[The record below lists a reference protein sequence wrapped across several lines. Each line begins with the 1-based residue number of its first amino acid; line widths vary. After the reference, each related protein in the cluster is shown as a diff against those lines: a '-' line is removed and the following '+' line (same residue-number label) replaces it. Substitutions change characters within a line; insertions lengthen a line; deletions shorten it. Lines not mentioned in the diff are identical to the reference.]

1 MRKESNISQH
11 SKKEVF
17 KIPDGYFEDFN
28 DRLFSKLENKP
39 NKSIQPKLRKIAY
52 TRWISIAASVTIL
65 LGITIFYT
73 TKDQYSNLNTET
85 IESYLQSQNVFIS
98 TSMESYLEEQDLTE
112 IEQNNSLNNAE
123 IGEYLLTSTDI
134 EYYITE

>member
-39 NKSIQPKLRKIAY
+39 NKNIQPKLRKIAY

>member
-1 MRKESNISQH
+1 MRKESNLSQH

-28 DRLFSKLENKP
+28 DRLFSKLENIP
-39 NKSIQPKLRKIAY
+39 NNKTQPQLRKIAY
-52 TRWISIAASVTIL
+52 TRWISIAASVIIL

-85 IESYLQSQNVFIS
+85 IENYLQSQNVFIS
-98 TSMESYLEEQDLTE
+98 TSMESSLEEQDLME
-112 IEQNNSLNNAE
+112 IEQNISLDNTQ

>member
-1 MRKESNISQH
+1 MRKESNLPEH
-11 SKKEVF
+11 SEKEVF
-17 KIPDGYFEDFN
+17 KIPEGYFEDFN
-28 DRLFSKLENKP
+28 KRLFSNLESIPNENIKP
-39 NKSIQPKLRKIAY
+39 RVRRIAY
-52 TRWISIAASVTIL
+52 TRWISIAATVTIL

-73 TKDQYSNLNTET
+73 TKDQYSSLNTET
-85 IESYLQSQNVFIS
+85 IESYLQTQNVFIS

-112 IEQNNSLNNAE
+112 IEQDNSLDKAD

>member
-1 MRKESNISQH
+1 MKKESNISQH

-17 KIPDGYFEDFN
+17 KIPEGYFEDFN
-28 DRLFSKLENKP
+28 DRLFSKLENNP
-39 NKSIQPKLRKIAY
+39 NHKTQPKLRKIAY
-52 TRWISIAASVTIL
+52 TRWISIAASVVIL

-112 IEQNNSLNNAE
+112 IEQNNALNNAE